1 MHAHRFMLRTHFP
14 EHWDE
19 ASASVTVRLP
29 CFWDVDEESTTPA
42 APQLAGAIVYMCYH
56 TYSYPS
62 LPTSRLQL
70 LSLMMLYNAMMDLGS
85 ATAELAIDELASAF
99 EDHSIVSVAAAA
111 DAASGA
117 RRSSTASGAGAGA
130 GAAAGAG
137 GAPLAE
143 NTELAAQLIAG
154 NAEDNSEW
162 AVIAELADLGAL
174 DRLPSSL
181 TAAMEEARVH
191 QELMLLAGK
200 ECGACKGRI
209 PRGRDDCP
217 NLECM
222 ATPLTEPPSLVRL
235 PSGAC
240 AAPPCRAVVIVTVT
254 VTVTG

>member
-99 EDHSIVSVAAAA
+99 EDHSIVSVA
-111 DAASGA
+111 
-117 RRSSTASGAGAGA
+117 AGAGA